1 MTPCLQMSIAAMR
14 ESLAEAHTHMSEVKD
29 DVYNQISLDLE
40 QIRRKQGNSE
50 ERLSQTLSILEDKM
64 ETRYDDINK
73 EFDSYRLTQRQ
84 LQEELRH
91 VKYKSRSPMDMSTL
105 SALQEEGGMPAFHI
119 TVTYVHS

>member
-1 MTPCLQMSIAAMR
+1 MR

-29 DVYNQISLDLE
+29 DVYSQISLDLE

-119 TVTYVHS
+119 TVTYIHS